1 MRLDG
6 AYERCTSMAAPP
18 ITAMASRPAS
28 RASNSTMTPT
38 PRPAATTTPGVP
50 IKPRTP
56 PGTRLSW
63 LTPEEMARR
72 HEEGLCFNCPEKFSW
87 DHLKQCSMKGIYLL
101 EMDSDNT
108 MEDTFVDDTAA
119 QISLNALTSVT
130 NAETMQLPLTL
141 AKQDINALVDS
152 GSTHYFVAD
161 RTAQCL
167 SLHFLP
173 REGMA
178 MGVANGERL
187 PCSGVCSS
195 LPITIKGE
203 AFNIDFFIITLEG
216 HEVVLDCSWLRT
228 LGPIIWDF
236 KHMSMVF

>member
-1 MRLDG
+1 MRLAG
-6 AYERCTSMAAPP
+6 AYERRTSMAAPP
-18 ITAMASRPAS
+18 ITATASRPAS

-63 LTPEEMARR
+63 LTPEEMAHR

-87 DHLKQCSMKGIYLL
+87 DHLKQCSMKGIYFL
-101 EMDSDNT
+101 EMDSDET

-119 QISLNALTSVT
+119 QISLNALSGVT
-130 NAETMQLPLTL
+130 NAKTMQLPLTL
-141 AKQDINALVDS
+141 AKQDVNALVDS
-152 GSTHYFVAD
+152 GSTHYFIAD
-161 RTAQCL
+161 RTAQRL

-173 REGMA
+173 RKGMT

-203 AFNIDFFIITLEG
+203 AFNIDFFIIALEG
-216 HEVVLDCSWLRT
+216 HEVVLGCSWLRT
-228 LGPIIWDF
+228 LEPIIWDF
-236 KHMSMVF
+236 KHLSMVF